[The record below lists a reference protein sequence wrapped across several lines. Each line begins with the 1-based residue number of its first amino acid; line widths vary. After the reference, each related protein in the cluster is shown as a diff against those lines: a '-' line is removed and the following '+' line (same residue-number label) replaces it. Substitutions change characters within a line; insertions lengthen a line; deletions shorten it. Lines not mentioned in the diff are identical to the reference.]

1 MSRQLIPVISLF
13 SGPGGMDLGFR
24 KQGFLP
30 IVAIDISQSAV
41 ETYNWNAKKRIAQQQ
56 DLSKLSD
63 GDIVR
68 LIRDAAPGIKPCGVI
83 GGPPCQSF
91 SLSNVHKKRNDPRRK
106 LPLRYAEILKALNQE
121 FNLDFFVFEN
131 VTGLKSNK
139 HSKYFRKILKAFED
153 AGFEVFEQE
162 LDARKFGVAQ
172 KRRRV
177 FVVGINKSLYPNLKF
192 EFPMGDGEKVITV
205 KDVIGKLPK
214 PAFFRRNIARKEIPR
229 HPNHWTMNPKSAK
242 FKNGPNQNG
251 RSFRRLKWNEP
262 SWTVAYGHREIHI
275 HPGGKRRVSL
285 FEAMLLQGFP
295 QSYELRG
302 NLTQQV
308 TQVSDA
314 VPPPLAGAV
323 AKAIKKAIY
332 KRVESIQS
340 HLLDWFKK
348 NQRSFPWRE
357 TRDPYKVLL
366 AEKLLQQTAARE
378 KVVAAY
384 NEIVD
389 LYPNVEAL
397 AMAQPGQLKPIIA
410 PLGFAYRAEEL
421 PRLAHE
427 ILNRDHSEIPTT
439 LNELLDL
446 PGIGDYSARAVLA
459 FAHNQDVPIV
469 DTNVTRFLY
478 RIYGITEPLP
488 NNPARNKRLI
498 EMAQTLIPEGNARDF
513 NLAVLDLCSSVCKI
527 KNPTCDKCPVQSY
540 CLSRNLKLEDKPNTE
555 TICFDK
561 KILEV
566 R

>member
-30 IVAIDISQSAV
+30 IVAIDVSQSAV
-41 ETYNWNAKKRIAQQQ
+41 ETYNWNAKRRIAQQQ

-68 LIRDAAPGIKPCGVI
+68 LIRDAAQGIKPCGVI

-139 HSKYFRKILKAFED
+139 HRKYFQTVLKAFAD
-153 AGFEVFEQE
+153 AGFEIFEQE

-192 EFPMGDGEKVITV
+192 EFPAGDEEKVITV

-229 HPNHWTMNPKSAK
+229 HPNHWTMNPISAK
-242 FKNGPNQNG
+242 FKNGSNQNG
-251 RSFRRLKWNEP
+251 RSFRKLKWNAP

-275 HPGGKRRVSL
+275 HPGGKRRVSI

-295 QSYELRG
+295 KSYELRG

-314 VPPPLAGAV
+314 VPPPLASAV
-323 AKAIKKAIY
+323 AEAIKEIIY
-332 KRVESIQS
+332 KRRRNIQT
-340 HLLDWFKK
+340 HLLNWFKK

-384 NEIVD
+384 NEIVH
-389 LYPNVEAL
+389 LYPSVDAL
-397 AMAQPGQLKPIIA
+397 ATAQPEQLKRIIA
-410 PLGFAYRAEEL
+410 QLGFVYRADEL
-421 PRLAHE
+421 PRLAQE
-427 ILNRDHSEIPTT
+427 ILNRDHGEIPTV
-439 LNELLDL
+439 LNELLAL
-446 PGIGDYSARAVLA
+446 PGVGDYSARAVLA

-469 DTNVTRFLY
+469 DTNVARFLH
-478 RIYGITEPLP
+478 RIYGIDEPLP
-488 NNPARNKRLI
+488 SNPARNKKLI
-498 EMAQTLIPEGNARDF
+498 NMAQALIPEGRARDF
-513 NLAVLDLCSSVCKI
+513 NWAVLDLCSLVCKAST
-527 KNPTCDKCPVQSY
+527 PECPKCPLNSL
-540 CLSRNLKLEDKPNTE
+540 C
-555 TICFDK
+555 
-561 KILEV
+561 ILGNQNI
-566 R
+566 RSFRS